1 MEQNLN
7 IRIAIIE
14 DEPEDA
20 DLLKNAIEHAQHDL
34 SLSFTTFVFDNPTPF
49 INKYKSNYDIIF
61 LDIELPNINGL
72 ELAKQIR
79 EIDRSVI
86 IIFVTNMAQFAVD
99 GYKVDAMDF
108 IVKPIS
114 YPNLKLKL
122 ERAFQRINNNQTD
135 KLVVNDKTSTHIL
148 LINEIKYIEVINHKL
163 IFHTINDAV
172 SSIGSLSKLEEKL
185 TRFSFSRCN
194 NCYLINM
201 KYVTK
206 IENFDLFIGDTRLQ
220 ISRSRKKQFL
230 KDLADYLGGTI

>member
-1 MEQNLN
+1 
-7 IRIAIIE
+7 
-14 DEPEDA
+14 
-20 DLLKNAIEHAQHDL
+20 
-34 SLSFTTFVFDNPTPF
+34 
-49 INKYKSNYDIIF
+49 
-61 LDIELPNINGL
+61 
-72 ELAKQIR
+72 
-79 EIDRSVI
+79 
-86 IIFVTNMAQFAVD
+86 MAQFAVD